1 MTLALPLSAAAAER
15 DVPTIGPVLAPVG
28 IEDIHDSV
36 IRGRA
41 GVAANAAEVRAPAH
55 YYNTADG
62 NRVQVAVST
71 SYPPNAEA
79 DLKLVEFLASRLH
92 GSELGGLSVYV
103 GTPKEIERLCG
114 GAGAVACYSPGESRM
129 YVPGEAVGD
138 IPVEYPLTHEYGHH
152 VASWRS
158 NNPWEAVD
166 WGAKYWASAVRVCS
180 YVAKRQLFPG
190 DQGRHYRD
198 DPGEGFADS
207 YAHLH
212 YPDVPWRYNE
222 LMRPGQAEFA
232 AIRRDVL
239 HPWSGPRTRTFHG
252 RLGGGHESRT
262 FRLTVRLD
270 GDVTLELAAPRG
282 MKTSI
287 QAEAR
292 GFAAGRTL
300 RGGQSVGIEWCRR
313 SPVEHVTVTIHR
325 RAGAGPFALTVRYP
339 G

>member
-1 MTLALPLSAAAAER
+1 MLALPLSAAAAER
-15 DVPTIGPVLAPVG
+15 DVPTTGPVSSPVG
-28 IEDIHDSV
+28 IEDIHDTV
-36 IRGRA
+36 IQGRA
-41 GVAANAAEVRAPAH
+41 GVAARAAEVRAPVH

-71 SYPPNAEA
+71 SYPPNAAA
-79 DLKLVEFLASRLH
+79 DEKLVEFLGSRLH

-103 GTPKEIERLCG
+103 GTPTEIERLCG
-114 GAGAVACYSPGESRM
+114 GAGAVACYSPDESRM
-129 YVPGEAVGD
+129 YVPGEDVGD

-152 VASWRS
+152 IATWRS
-158 NNPWEAVD
+158 NDPWEAVD

-180 YVAKRQLFPG
+180 YVEKGKLFPG

-212 YPDVPWRYNE
+212 YPDVPWRYSAF
-222 LMRPGQAEFA
+222 MRPGQAEFA

-239 HPWSGPRTRTFHG
+239 HPWSGPRTRTFRA
-252 RLGGGHESRT
+252 RLGPGRETRT
-262 FRLTVRLD
+262 FRLRMRLD
-270 GDVTLELAAPRG
+270 GDVTLGLAASRG

-287 QAEAR
+287 HAETR
-292 GFAAGRTL
+292 GFALDSTL
-300 RGGQSVGIEWCRR
+300 RGGQSVGLEWCRH
-313 SPVEHVTVTIHR
+313 SPVEQVTLTVRR